1 MSDKPYV
8 WQMIKESMDKI
19 GDQATYAEIK
29 KYIHN
34 KYGDVNDSTIN
45 CQIIVCTV
53 NHSTRIHYPEN
64 KKPRISDTK
73 YDFLYNIGRGQVE
86 RYNPEKH
93 GIWEI
98 REDDTGKLIVAEK
111 VKAATNDEN
120 EIDYSLNK
128 NKDFVNNED
137 DDEYYFPLESHLRD
151 FIAQNID
158 TIKINE
164 KSLKLYVDDNET
176 DGIEF
181 RTDVGII
188 DILAIDENDDYV
200 VFELKLSRGNDAT
213 LGQIL
218 RYMGWIKKNLAKN
231 KKVSG
236 VIVAKNIDEKLN
248 YAVTQVENISLFEY
262 VINFN
267 INPIKIIE

>member
-1 MSDKPYV
+1 MAEKPYV
-8 WQMIKESMDKI
+8 WQMIKEAMDNI
-19 GDQATYAEIK
+19 GDKASYSDIK

-34 KYGDVNDSTIN
+34 KYGEVNDNTIT

-53 NHSTRIHYPEN
+53 NHATRIHYPEN

-73 YDFLYNIGRGQVE
+73 YDFLYTTGRGQVE

-98 REDDTGKLIVAEK
+98 KEDETGKLIVAEK
-111 VKAATNDEN
+111 NDVKHDINVKIKEDSAQ
-120 EIDYSLNK
+120 
-128 NKDFVNNED
+128 KDVE
-137 DDEYYFPLESHLRD
+137 EYYFPLESHLRD

-158 TIKINE
+158 TIKVNG
-164 KSLKLYVDDNET
+164 KSLKLYVEDNGT

-188 DILAIDENDDYV
+188 DILALDEEDNFII
-200 VFELKLSRGNDAT
+200 FELKLSRGNDAT

-218 RYMGWIKKNLAKN
+218 RYMGWIKANIAGDKE
-231 KKVSG
+231 VHG
-236 VIVAKNIDEKLN
+236 VIVAKSIDDKLK
-248 YAVTQVENISLFEY
+248 YAITQVRNITLFEY
-262 VINFN
+262 EINFN
-267 INPIKIIE
+267 INPVSFN

>member
-1 MSDKPYV
+1 MTDRPYV
-8 WQMIKESMDKI
+8 WQMIKEAMDKI
-19 GDQATYAEIK
+19 GDKATYSKIK
-29 KYIHN
+29 KYIHD
-34 KYGDVNDSTIN
+34 KYGDVNDSTIT

-53 NHSTRIHYPEN
+53 NHATRIHYPEN
-64 KKPRISDTK
+64 KKTRIADTK
-73 YDFLYNIGRGQVE
+73 YDFLYTTGRGQVE
-86 RYNPEKH
+86 KYNSEKH

-98 REDDTGKLIVAEK
+98 KEDETGKLIVAEK
-111 VKAATNDEN
+111 EKVIFSDDSEVNFS
-120 EIDYSLNK
+120 INK
-128 NKDFVNNED
+128 NKDFNKSE

-158 TIKINE
+158 TIKING
-164 KSLKLYVDDNET
+164 KSLKLYVDDNGL

-188 DILAIDENDDYV
+188 DILAIDENDNYV

-218 RYMGWIKKNLAKN
+218 RYMGWIKKNLAKD
-231 KKVSG
+231 KKVVG
-236 VIVAKNIDEKLN
+236 VIVAKNIDEKLK
-248 YAVTQVENISLFEY
+248 YAVTQVENISVFEY

-267 INPIKIIE
+267 INQIKISE

>member
-1 MSDKPYV
+1 MADKPYV
-8 WQMIKESMDKI
+8 WQMIKKAMDEI
-19 GDQATYAEIK
+19 GDKTTYSEIK

-34 KYGDVNDSTIN
+34 KYGDVNDSTIT

-53 NHSTRIHYPEN
+53 NHATRIHYPEN
-64 KKPRISDTK
+64 KKPRIADTK
-73 YDFLYNIGRGQVE
+73 YDFLFTTGRGQVE
-86 RYNPEKH
+86 RYDPEKH

-98 REDDTGKLIVAEK
+98 KEDETGKLIVLEK
-111 VKAATNDEN
+111 ERF
-120 EIDYSLNK
+120 IDSYEKFGLSNIRNIDSSK
-128 NKDFVNNED
+128 RY

-164 KSLKLYVDDNET
+164 KSLKLYIDENGL

-188 DILAIDENDDYV
+188 DILAVDENDNYV
-200 VFELKLSRGNDAT
+200 IFELKLSRGNDAT

-218 RYMGWIKKNLAKN
+218 RYMGWIKKNMAKD

-236 VIVAKNIDEKLN
+236 VIVAKNIDDKLK
-248 YAVTQVENISLFEY
+248 YAVTQVKNVSLFEY
-262 VINFN
+262 AINFN